1 MAQIRIT
8 PEQLREASQF
18 LSARLESINSEV
30 QQLKSKIDEVTAEWE
45 GAAQSAF
52 VTSFEEQMYPILRDT
67 LPEVVEG
74 ICTELES
81 ASDTLED
88 VDMQIAKQ
96 FGHSRGADYIK

>member
-1 MAQIRIT
+1 MPRIRLET
-8 PEQLREASQF
+8 NKLREASHF
-18 LSARLESINSEV
+18 LTARLDSINSEV
-30 QQLKSKIDEVTAEWE
+30 QQLKSKIDEVTSEWE

-52 VTSFEEQMYPILRDT
+52 VLSFEEQMYPILRDT

>member
-74 ICTELES
+74 IC
-81 ASDTLED
+81 AQMDGAADTIEEAD
-88 VDMQIAKQ
+88 AQIAQ
-96 FGHSRGADYIK
+96 AFSGN